1 MKSQQIGL
9 WVGIGVLLAG
19 IFLIDMQMALGFTPW
34 QLYAIPLGLTYWA
47 SRLYAPFVVA
57 AICTIL
63 MVVGF
68 DLSPPLVPEYV
79 AVTNRLFG
87 AITFWGLASLIVA
100 YKLLANRLSNLTA
113 QLRLEL
119 SERTQ
124 DLGRVVSTLQVE
136 EGLQRGVVPVRE
148 DGRDKT
154 RDELERLGKQLERL
168 QRDLLRL

>member
-19 IFLIDMQMALGFTPW
+19 IFLVDTQMARGFTPW
-34 QLYAIPLGLTYWA
+34 QLYVIPLGLTYWA
-47 SRLYAPFVVA
+47 SHLYAPLFVA

-63 MVVGF
+63 IAVGF
-68 DLSPPLVPEYV
+68 DVSPPLVPEYV

-100 YKLLANRLSNLTA
+100 YKVLVIRLSHLTE
-113 QLRLEL
+113 QLSSEL

-124 DLGRVVSTLQVE
+124 DLGRVVSALRVE
-136 EGLQRGVVPVRE
+136 EGRERGVAPRRE
-148 DGRDKT
+148 DGLEKT
-154 RDELERLGKQLERL
+154 RDELERLGKRLEQL
-168 QRDLLRL
+168 QRDLLRP